1 MLEHDYRRQS
11 QLNQEEYS
19 SYEHM
24 LKQVCWINDS
34 NATNAFAVS
43 EVSFPTWK
51 QTLDEILY
59 KTKYSVPLIY
69 MVVVYFENP
78 LHIESLQKLFMFNMK
93 NWFSL

>member
-1 MLEHDYRRQS
+1 MLEHAYRRQS

-19 SYEHM
+19 SNEHT
-24 LKQVCWINDS
+24 LKQVYWINDS

-59 KTKYSVPLIY
+59 KTKHSVPLIY

-78 LHIESLQKLFMFNMK
+78 LHIESLQKLFMFNVI
-93 NWFSL
+93 NRFSL

>member
-1 MLEHDYRRQS
+1 MTIEDS
-11 QLNQEEYS
+11 QLNREEYN
-19 SYEHM
+19 SYEHT

-34 NATNAFAVS
+34 NATSAFAVS

-69 MVVVYFENP
+69 IVVALTENANCTKYV
-78 LHIESLQKLFMFNMK
+78 LKLY
-93 NWFSL
+93 

>member
-1 MLEHDYRRQS
+1 MTIEDS
-11 QLNQEEYS
+11 QLNREEYNS
-19 SYEHM
+19 FEHT

-34 NATNAFAVS
+34 DATSAFAVS

-69 MVVVYFENP
+69 IVVVYFENL

-93 NWFSL
+93 NQFSL